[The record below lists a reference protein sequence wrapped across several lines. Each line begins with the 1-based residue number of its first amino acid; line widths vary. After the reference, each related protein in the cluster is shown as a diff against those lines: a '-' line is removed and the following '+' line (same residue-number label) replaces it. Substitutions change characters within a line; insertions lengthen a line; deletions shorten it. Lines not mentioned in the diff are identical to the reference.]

1 MMDYFEK
8 AYFYYIRAQNKVKA
22 EAIIKLFTLIRSE
35 SKQEGSED
43 MKMIEFAKERK
54 DKKPPV
60 NLSNKN
66 YENFKNADKA
76 TEEDERKTNEWIAS
90 FK

>member
-1 MMDYFEK
+1 
-8 AYFYYIRAQNKVKA
+8 
-22 EAIIKLFTLIRSE
+22 
-35 SKQEGSED
+35 
-43 MKMIEFAKERK
+43 MKMIEFSKERK

-90 FK
+90 FKEIKLSHNQPSPIRFPTK